1 MRTLP
6 RAPMLGAMAY
16 FSEDGGGPGGAWAG
30 GPEGRLSQLA
40 RFGWHTALAVGLIAL
55 VLGIVVLAWP
65 DRTLVVVG
73 VLFGIYLLISGIGQI
88 VMASGA
94 HVSGGLRAL
103 GFVSGALFILL
114 GLMCFRSAFQSV
126 ALLGIWIGIGWLF
139 RGTAGAFSAIDAP
152 AVPGRGWAVFFSI
165 VMALAGVLLIVDP
178 IGSLA
183 ALALLAGIWLVVLGA
198 MEIGHAFVLRRAVH

>member
-1 MRTLP
+1 
-6 RAPMLGAMAY
+6 MAY
-16 FSEDGGGPGGAWAG
+16 FSEDGGEAGRGPLGGA
-30 GPEGRLSQLA
+30 PDGRLTQLA
-40 RFGWHTALAVGLIAL
+40 RFGWHTALAVGLAAVIL
-55 VLGIVVLAWP
+55 GLIVLLWP

-73 VLFGIYLLISGIGQI
+73 VLFGIYLLFAGIGQI

-126 ALLGIWIGIGWLF
+126 TLLGIWIGIGWLF
-139 RGTAGAFSAIDAP
+139 RGTAGTFSAMDAP
-152 AVPGRGWAVFFSI
+152 AVPGRGWTVFFSI
-165 VMALAGVLLIVDP
+165 IMALAGVVLIVDP

-183 ALALLAGIWLVVLGA
+183 TLTVLAGIWLVVLGG
-198 MEIGHAFVLRRAVH
+198 MEIGHAFVLRRAAR

>member
-1 MRTLP
+1 
-6 RAPMLGAMAY
+6 MLGAMAY
-16 FSEDGGGPGGAWAG
+16 FSEDGGGPGGGPWAG
-30 GPEGRLSQLA
+30 GPEGRLTRLA

-73 VLFGIYLLISGIGQI
+73 VLFGIYLLIAGIGQI

-126 ALLGIWIGIGWLF
+126 TLLGIWIGIGWLF
-139 RGTAGAFSAIDAP
+139 RGTAGAFSTMDAP
-152 AVPGRGWAVFFSI
+152 SVPGRGWAVFFSI

-183 ALALLAGIWLVVLGA
+183 TLALLAGIWLVVLGA

>member
-1 MRTLP
+1 MRAG
-6 RAPMLGAMAY
+6 RAAPMLGIMAY
-16 FSEDGGGPGGAWAG
+16 FSEDGGRPGGGAWAG
-30 GPEGRLSQLA
+30 GPEGRLTQLA
-40 RFGWHTALAVGLIAL
+40 RFGWHTALAVGVIAI

-73 VLFGIYLLISGIGQI
+73 VLFGLYLLISGIGQI

-114 GLMCFRSAFQSV
+114 GLMCFRSSFRSV

-139 RGTAGAFSAIDAP
+139 RGVAGP
-152 AVPGRGWAVFFSI
+152 ACGSVGERPLPRGRAQV
-165 VMALAGVLLIVDP
+165 
-178 IGSLA
+178 
-183 ALALLAGIWLVVLGA
+183 
-198 MEIGHAFVLRRAVH
+198 